1 MPRRRRAAARASTES
16 IPVDADRGAASLTR
30 WLHALKT
37 RASLILITAHPDDE
51 DGGMLAL
58 ETRGAGARATLLSLN
73 RGEGGQN
80 ATSPD
85 LYDAL
90 GLVRTQELL
99 AADRYYG
106 VDQYWTPAIDYGF
119 SKTREEALEKWDH
132 DRVLADV
139 VRVIRMTRPLVVTS
153 VFVGAPT
160 DGHGQ
165 HQVAGQMAQE
175 AFAAAGDPN
184 RFPEQIREGLRP
196 WSPLKV
202 YAHVPFFS
210 ATPQGMYDYATDK
223 YVPVRFF
230 DYIHKT
236 WSSETPST
244 NLEIAEGDYAP
255 AAGLTYLQIGREGL
269 GFQKSQNDGIA
280 IPPPA
285 PFASAYH
292 RYDSRVPAAE
302 HEESFFDGI
311 DVSIGG
317 IGSLAPSQPDF
328 LKSGLAEIARLADQA
343 SSQYQPDRPQ
353 AIAPALADGLSAT
366 RALIGRVR
374 AGNLPEPG
382 KSDILFE
389 LGVKED
395 QFEHALA
402 ESLGLSL
409 QATVMADRPQGPM
422 GPFAPAAPTFTIGI
436 PGPDFRSAGDL
447 SEPESRNRECGS
459 GVARGLRWQG
469 LEDREPWRCALFG
482 HRAAGCGPHSS
493 VLHAARRGTGLLR
506 FDRPAV
512 PQSVA
517 GAVSARRQPC
527 GSPTG
532 APPCIFRRWSRPC
545 SAFRAW
551 EWNPSRC
558 WSVPRFP

>member
-1 MPRRRRAAARASTES
+1 MLHWVAVLENNEVMVHLCSWRGLRSVSIMGLLFGLLYAQTTES
-16 IPVDADRGAASLTR
+16 IPVDANRGAAELTR
-30 WLHALKT
+30 RLPALNT

-51 DGGMLAL
+51 DGGMLAF
-58 ETRGAGARATLLSLN
+58 ETRGAGARAALLSLN

-80 ATSPD
+80 AMSPD

-106 VDQYWTPAIDYGF
+106 VDQYWTPAIDFGF
-119 SKTREEALEKWDH
+119 TKTREEALDKWGH

-139 VRVIRMTRPLVVTS
+139 VRVIRMTRPLVIAS

-184 RFPEQIREGLRP
+184 RFPEQIREGVRP

-236 WSSETPST
+236 WSSQTPST
-244 NLEIAEGDYAP
+244 NLEIAEGGYA
-255 AAGLTYLQIGREGL
+255 AATGLTYLQIGREGL

-285 PFASAYH
+285 PFASAYP
-292 RYDSRVPAAE
+292 RYDSRVPATA
-302 HEESFFDGI
+302 HEKSFFDGI

-317 IGSLAPSQPDF
+317 IGALTPSQPDF
-328 LKSGLAEIARLADQA
+328 LKSGLAELPRLAAQPP
-343 SSQYQPDRPQ
+343 SQYQPDRPQ

-366 RALIGRVR
+366 RALMGRVR
-374 AGNLPEPG
+374 AGSLPEPG
-382 KSDILFE
+382 KSDVLFE
-389 LGVKED
+389 LGVKEG
-395 QFEHALA
+395 QFEQPPPAG
-402 ESLGLSL
+402 LGLSL
-409 QATVMADRPQGPM
+409 QATVAADRPQGPM
-422 GPFAPAAPTFTIGI
+422 SPFAPASPTFTIAI
-436 PGPDFRSAGDL
+436 P
-447 SEPESRNRECGS
+447 
-459 GVARGLRWQG
+459 
-469 LEDREPWRCALFG
+469 DRKSTRLN
-482 HRAAGCGPHSS
+482 SS
-493 VLHAARRGTGLLR
+493 
-506 FDRPAV
+506 
-512 PQSVA
+512 
-517 GAVSARRQPC
+517 
-527 GSPTG
+527 
-532 APPCIFRRWSRPC
+532 
-545 SAFRAW
+545 
-551 EWNPSRC
+551 
-558 WSVPRFP
+558 